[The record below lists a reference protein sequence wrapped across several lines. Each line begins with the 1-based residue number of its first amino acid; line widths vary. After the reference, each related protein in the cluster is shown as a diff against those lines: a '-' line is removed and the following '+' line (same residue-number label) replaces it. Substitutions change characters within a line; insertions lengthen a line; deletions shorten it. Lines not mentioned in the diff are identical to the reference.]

1 MEPKDY
7 YYNQFRT
14 DFESFWQKV
23 PHRPNYVTGEPLFK
37 FVGLVKGDNPDPIHH
52 QVDSLKDIS
61 QENLAFFLSALG
73 CSILIDQVM
82 YAHFKEDYSTFQKMT
97 TYPKMQ
103 DGWINVNPWMVFHQ
117 NVRLPRNLYEGEVV
131 DKFTEFSQFFID
143 DLKEFFEKQN
153 LHNANWGKVKEVM
166 LNDKDVCSGSFG
178 QIFCDKLNTV

>member
-7 YYNQFRT
+7 YYKDFRT
-14 DFESFWQKV
+14 DFAEFMAKSKMAHQH
-23 PHRPNYVTGEPLFK
+23 PGEGVYIPIQDLNENTMSH
-37 FVGLVKGDNPDPIHH
+37 VKT
-52 QVDSLKDIS
+52 DSCHTMRFLYC
-61 QENLAFFLSALG
+61 LAFT
-73 CSILIDQVM
+73 ILIDQVM

-153 LHNANWGKVKEVM
+153 LHNANCGKVKEVM